1 MSQIY
6 LLLIQDFCKSG
17 ILSQK
22 LDNYHLPRVCCD
34 INCYLTFHFF
44 DKRFSK
50 CMYQIW
56 TLDILCGLLWHQ
68 LCTLTRRITQLSG
81 KLPSHDVM
89 TDSSYFPS
97 KVQEEPLTRLWSFVF
112 VIITTVV
119 RKDLLPDD
127 QGLWRQ
133 NMFSREKLVKG
144 GWLVINTSIHHEKCH
159 RLIIAISTCERCNV
173 KNFLFSVL
181 EIPMVNFNQVCKV
194 WTLRNWFYSY
204 FILHFVN
211 GPRIYIY
218 SHTVYL
224 VY

>member
-1 MSQIY
+1 MPTNTHNSFRHLFKIQNSLAKNKKCSGVGQIY

-56 TLDILCGLLWHQ
+56 TLIILCGLLWHQ

-97 KVQEEPLTRLWSFVF
+97 KVQLSHWPDCGHSCLWSS
-112 VIITTVV
+112 
-119 RKDLLPDD
+119 RLL
-127 QGLWRQ
+127 
-133 NMFSREKLVKG
+133 
-144 GWLVINTSIHHEKCH
+144 
-159 RLIIAISTCERCNV
+159 
-173 KNFLFSVL
+173 
-181 EIPMVNFNQVCKV
+181 
-194 WTLRNWFYSY
+194 
-204 FILHFVN
+204 
-211 GPRIYIY
+211 
-218 SHTVYL
+218 
-224 VY
+224 